1 MSSAPL
7 EAERDDTVVG
17 VAVVVVAVVVGVVVD
32 DDDDDSNVVV
42 VVVVDK
48 DVVVVVVAVDGDGV
62 VGWDFFEADG
72 VVKPEDDVTSL
83 RAVVV
88 EIVAAFDFADEK
100 PAKTDLR
107 SILAGTRTSVSFWS
121 LVGWV
126 PALPGPDC
134 ISTLCSISE
143 MWVQLRKLKI

>member
-1 MSSAPL
+1 M
-7 EAERDDTVVG
+7 RDDT
-17 VAVVVVAVVVGVVVD
+17 VVVVAVVVAAAVVAVVVD
-32 DDDDDSNVVV
+32 DDDDDDNNVVV

-48 DVVVVVVAVDGDGV
+48 DVVVVVVVVAVDGGGGGG
-62 VGWDFFEADG
+62 VGWDFVEADG

-143 MWVQLRKLKI
+143 MWVQLRKLKS

>member
-1 MSSAPL
+1 M
-7 EAERDDTVVG
+7 RDDTVVA
-17 VAVVVVAVVVGVVVD
+17 VAVVVAAVVAVVVVD
-32 DDDDDSNVVV
+32 DDDDDDNNVVV
-42 VVVVDK
+42 VVFDK
-48 DVVVVVVAVDGDGV
+48 DVVVVVVAVDGGGDV
-62 VGWDFFEADG
+62 VGCDFVDADG

-134 ISTLCSISE
+134 ISTLCSISK
-143 MWVQLRKLKI
+143 MWVQLRKLLKG